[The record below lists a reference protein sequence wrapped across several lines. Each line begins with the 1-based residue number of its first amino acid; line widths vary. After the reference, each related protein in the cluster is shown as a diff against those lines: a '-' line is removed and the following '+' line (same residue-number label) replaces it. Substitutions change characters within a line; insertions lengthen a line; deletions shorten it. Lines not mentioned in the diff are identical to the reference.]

1 MQVDPTANNPVPFDG
16 ILPKVSILIPTHNRP
31 HYFEQA
37 LQSALNQT
45 YKNIEI
51 IISDNSDDNLTF
63 NNFRAYQEA
72 HPELIYLRTHG
83 TIGLQNFYNAFKLAT
98 GDYVSYLMDD
108 DLFHPEKIE
117 RMMNYFLVNPGVGLV
132 TSFRQLIDKDGKL
145 LPSVPGTEKIFE
157 KDTLVKGQSMAKHIL
172 ENGSNVIGEPT
183 TAMMRKRD
191 IPEGFGWFLG
201 KQYRLLTDVATW
213 LTVLNKGDCV
223 YISDAL
229 SYFRIH
235 EEQDQKNV
243 KNVRLN
249 ASIEWFDL
257 ILDAYSNN
265 MFFEDKT
272 RFLEL
277 MANKL
282 NGFRYYTET
291 TMPSETYDEKTQAE
305 IARINAC
312 AEAVLAS

>member
-1 MQVDPTANNPVPFDG
+1 MQVDPTASFQITPDG
-16 ILPKVSILIPTHNRP
+16 ALPKVSILIPTHNRP
-31 HYFEQA
+31 HYFELA
-37 LQSALNQT
+37 LKTALNQT

-51 IISDNSDDNLTF
+51 IISDNSDDNRTF
-63 NNFRAYQEA
+63 ENFRAYQEA
-72 HPELIYLRTHG
+72 YPQLIYLRTHG

-98 GDYVSYLMDD
+98 GDYISYLMDD

-117 RMMNYFLVNPGVGLV
+117 RMMNYFVNNPNVSLV
-132 TSFRQLIDKDGKL
+132 TSFRQLIDKDGNS
-145 LPSVPGTEKIFE
+145 LPAMPGTEKLFQS
-157 KDTLVKGQSMAKHIL
+157 DTLITGHSMAKHML

-183 TAMMRKRD
+183 TAMMRRKD
-191 IPEGFGWFLG
+191 IPEGFGWFRN

-213 LTVLNKGDCV
+213 LTVLAKGDCV
-223 YISDAL
+223 YISEAL

-257 ILDAYSNN
+257 ILDAYASN
-265 MFFEDKT
+265 MFFDNKST
-272 RFLEL
+272 FLEL
-277 MANKL
+277 MSNKL
-282 NGFRYYTET
+282 NGFRYYTQANAAT
-291 TMPSETYDEKTQAE
+291 DSYDDKTQAE
-305 IARINAC
+305 IARVNAR